1 MSMNKTSI
9 ERLESIF
16 AVQKSNFAQ
25 NTSPTI
31 EQRKADLTKLK
42 ALILEYKDQ
51 IIDAASEDFGHRA
64 YIDTLIADIG
74 PSLQFINYSLKN
86 LKSWM
91 KPSKRHAG
99 LMLTPAKVEV
109 HYQPKGVIGII
120 VPWNFPIGL
129 ALVPLITAISAGN
142 TAMLKMSEFTPAVNR
157 VLREMLAK
165 GFEEK
170 QVSIIEGEVEIA
182 SRFSELPFD
191 HIVFT
196 GSTMVGKHVMKA
208 ASANLTPVTLELG
221 GKSPTIIDPS
231 FDIADAVERILYSKS
246 LNAGQ
251 ICVAPDYVLL
261 PRNKVNEF
269 IQAYKAYFKKL
280 YPEGLASKDYSSV
293 VNQRQYDRLKSVV
306 EDAKAKGANV
316 HTLEATSYDDAQHR
330 MTPHIITEVTDDML
344 VLQDELFGPVLPL
357 VPYDDINDAIEYINA
372 HPRPLALY
380 LMSHNSTIQNN
391 FIHRTHSGGVCIND
405 SLVHVAAEDAPFG
418 GVGPSGMGHY
428 HGEEGFKSLSHA
440 KTVLS
445 RGKYNFT
452 KLMHPPYNGFIKR
465 MVLKVMTK

>member
-1 MSMNKTSI
+1 MSMNKTSA

-16 AVQKSNFAQ
+16 AVQKSYFAQ

-42 ALILEYKDQ
+42 ALILDYKDQ
-51 IIDAASEDFGHRA
+51 IIAAASEDFGHRA
-64 YIDTLIADIG
+64 QNDTLIADIG
-74 PSLQFINYSLKN
+74 PSLQFVNYSLKN

-182 SRFSELPFD
+182 SRFSELSFD

-208 ASANLTPVTLELG
+208 ASKNLTPVTLELG
-221 GKSPTIIDPS
+221 GKSPTVIDPD
-231 FDIADAVERILYSKS
+231 FDITDAVERILYSKS

-280 YPEGLASKDYSSV
+280 YPQGLASKDYSSV
-293 VNQRQYDRLKSVV
+293 INQRQYARLKSVV
-306 EDAKAKGANV
+306 EDAKAKGAQI
-316 HTLEATSYDDAQHR
+316 HTIDSTSFDDAQHR
-330 MTPHIITEVTDDML
+330 MTPHIITDTTEDML
-344 VLQDELFGPVLPL
+344 VLQEELFGPVLP
-357 VPYDDINDAIEYINA
+357 VIPYDDISDALEYINA
-372 HPRPLALY
+372 RPRPLALY
-380 LMSHNSTIQNN
+380 LMSHNSTIQNSV
-391 FIHRTHSGGVCIND
+391 IHQTHSGGVCIND

-418 GVGPSGMGHY
+418 GIGPSGTGHY

-440 KTVLS
+440 KTVLT